1 MNKDIIKEIFQLVIN
16 ILVAVCE
23 ILWEKTKECFRR
35 FWDVFFGMA
44 DVSSREQVTEQKVWG
59 DTGEDTWPAAPEAP
73 REIKQEQEQEPQ
85 QKTEIAEIKV
95 YPPPPTSIPELPDG
109 YGDNRI
115 VLMVRDPLWL
125 FAYWEIRKD
134 ILNKV
139 LNTLGPLAHRAKTVI
154 RVYDVTDIIFNG
166 NNAHH
171 RFDIDVTLEAQKWY
185 IHAGLPDRVLCAEL
199 GILTANGTF
208 RILARSNTVKTPRMG
223 VSEVVDETWMC
234 IESLYEKAYVPMDFS
249 ISEFIFKRAEERS
262 PEEPGAALS
271 SSDTFS
277 SLAALKK

>member
-23 ILWEKTKECFRR
+23 ILWEKTKECFRQ

-125 FAYWEIRKD
+125 FAYWEIRKGV
-134 ILNKV
+134 LNKV
-139 LNTLGPLAHRAKTVI
+139 LNTPRPLG
-154 RVYDVTDIIFNG
+154 
-166 NNAHH
+166 
-171 RFDIDVTLEAQKWY
+171 
-185 IHAGLPDRVLCAEL
+185 
-199 GILTANGTF
+199 
-208 RILARSNTVKTPRMG
+208 S
-223 VSEVVDETWMC
+223 
-234 IESLYEKAYVPMDFS
+234 
-249 ISEFIFKRAEERS
+249 
-262 PEEPGAALS
+262 
-271 SSDTFS
+271 
-277 SLAALKK
+277 